1 MSVEATV
8 IVGAFLLVTM
18 ALGALLLSF
27 RVLYPVV
34 FALLALFIAAQPW
47 MRLSVQPDVLLAL
60 LIPPLL
66 FYSAFHIDVQSWRLD
81 RITLLTVGVFGTFLA
96 IWGIAG
102 IITYT
107 FWFDWVNALLLGALL
122 VAMDPAA
129 VRQVMSIGHAPRRL
143 VTLAES
149 EHLFSSLIPLIILP
163 IWVAVTV
170 GDLTLGQ
177 SVPAY
182 IQAIG
187 GGIGVGILVGSLAG
201 ALLSQESTR
210 LSTLVWAVVGA
221 YGSYLLAWQLRASGA
236 LATAVAGGLCG
247 AIFRPRLQPTSKVAL
262 SALWELAAFVAT
274 AMGFLLAGFVIPLP
288 RVMELWIPVL
298 WAVLAALLLRVVLFY
313 VLGLIRRGLGC
324 TIPLAYYTATAI
336 GGMRGAIGLLL
347 ALSLPARL
355 IRQAD
360 LQAVAFG
367 AILMLAVVQGLL
379 SLPLLRFFR
388 LSRRPAIYL
397 EYQRLLARLLGVRAA
412 RQQLSRMY
420 QEGAVA
426 PHAWETVDAELGQQE
441 MLLLESVQDFATQH
455 PEVQQHSLVNVRREA
470 LRAQQHMLVNLSQ
483 EGIISSQVAVD
494 LISRLKTDLE
504 QLNEQEVDLP
514 PVE

>member
-1 MSVEATV
+1 M
-8 IVGAFLLVTM
+8 IFVGALLLVAM
-18 ALGALLLSF
+18 ALGALLMSV
-27 RVLYPVV
+27 RVFYPVV
-34 FALLALFIAAQPW
+34 FALLTLVVTMQPW
-47 MRLSVQPDVLLAL
+47 MRLSVNPKVALSLLV
-60 LIPPLL
+60 PPLL
-66 FYSAFHIDVQSWRLD
+66 FYPAFHLDVQSWRLD
-81 RITLLTVGVFGTFLA
+81 RVTLIMVGLFGTLLT

-107 FWFDWVNALLLGALL
+107 FWFDWPNALLLGTLL
-122 VAMDPAA
+122 VAMDAAA
-129 VRQVMSIGHAPRRL
+129 VRQVMRMGHAPRRL
-143 VTLAES
+143 AALAES
-149 EHLFSSLIPLIILP
+149 EHLFSSLIPLIVLP

-170 GDLTLGQ
+170 GELSLLG

-182 IQAIG
+182 IQAMG
-187 GGIGVGILVGSLAG
+187 GGIGVGIVMGSLTG
-201 ALLSQESTR
+201 LLLSQESTK
-210 LSTLVWAVVGA
+210 LSALVWTIVGA
-221 YGSYLLAWQLRASGA
+221 YGSYLLASQLQTSGA
-236 LATAVAGGLCG
+236 LAAVVAGGLSG

-262 SALWELAAFVAT
+262 STFWELAAFVAT
-274 AMGFLLAGFVIPLP
+274 AMGFLLVGFAVPFS
-288 RVMELWIPVL
+288 RVVSLWIPIV
-298 WAVLAALLLRVVLFY
+298 WAVLTTLLLRVVVFY

-324 TIPLAYYTATAI
+324 TIPLTYYNVVAL

-347 ALSLPARL
+347 ALSLPATL

-367 AILMLAVVQGLL
+367 AILVLAVVQGLL
-379 SLPLLRFFR
+379 SLPLLHFFR
-388 LSRRPAIYL
+388 LSRRPAVYL

-441 MLLLESVQDFATQH
+441 MLLLESVQDFTSQH
-455 PEVQQHSLVNVRREA
+455 PEVQQHSLLSVQREA
-470 LRAQQHMLVNLSQ
+470 LRAQQHVLVNLSR
-483 EGIISSQVAVD
+483 EGIISSQVAVN
-494 LISRLKTDLE
+494 LISQLDADLE